1 MYLHGSILREAE
13 EKHDREIDELQ
24 RRQPVRKRKS
34 TTGETNDRQTKHEQT
49 QALQFCSLSNPNSF
63 FSFLF

>member
-24 RRQPVRKRKS
+24 RQQPVRKRKS
-34 TTGETNDRQTKHEQT
+34 TTGENEWSPNKA
-49 QALQFCSLSNPNSF
+49 QANSGASILSSF
-63 FSFLF
+63 KP